1 MTDTKSGE
9 LNRMELLALRGL
21 RLPRTALDRMKELGV
36 YCDPAVS
43 IEYQRGSGTYVLRG
57 VESGGA
63 VADLGAYCSYVDCD
77 GKMLPLLQK
86 AQGIGRNG
94 LHGIVVAPQMVRIQ
108 AFRHDGNYQLL
119 ITEHRLEAMPEGRR
133 SRLRNTVLFHGLNGT
148 APSDRAAEK
157 SNDGVLPMFFT
168 RGADIRLIPEK
179 FMRAAGMIFSATRCL
194 GCNHVHLLV
203 ARGERATHQPE
214 SAERLRL

>member
-1 MTDTKSGE
+1 MTETKGGE

-21 RLPRTALDRMKELGV
+21 RLPRTALQRMKEMGV

-43 IEYQRGSGTYVLRG
+43 IEYQRSSGTYVLRG

-63 VADLGAYCSYVDCD
+63 VPDLGAYCSYVDCD

-86 AQGIGRNG
+86 AEGIGRNG
-94 LHGIVVAPQMVRIQ
+94 LHGVVVAPGMIRIQ

-119 ITEHRLEAMPEGRR
+119 ITEHRLETMREGRR

-157 SNDGVLPMFFT
+157 NDDGVLPVFYT
-168 RGADIRLIPEK
+168 RGADIRLIPDK
-179 FMRAAGMIFSATRCL
+179 FTRAAGMIFSATRCL

-203 ARGERATHQPE
+203 ACSERVANQPE
-214 SAERLRL
+214 STERLRS